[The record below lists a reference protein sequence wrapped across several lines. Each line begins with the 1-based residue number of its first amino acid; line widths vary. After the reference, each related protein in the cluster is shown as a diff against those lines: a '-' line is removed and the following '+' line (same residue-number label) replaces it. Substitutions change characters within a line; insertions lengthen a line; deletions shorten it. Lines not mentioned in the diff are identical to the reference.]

1 MSSCLSYWFVYLLC
15 WEDSSLVYHFCK
27 YFPYLPFS
35 SVCGIAPIFVFN
47 FCVADSS
54 PLFHLFSFLALSAS
68 IGKAR
73 EASVHKSKKPSWA
86 WTPQPRNPLGLQGR
100 EERCGLHSKEH
111 IPAQTTKGKTGPQ
124 EEEEELGLGFRG
136 RKPVTQVLESV
147 IQVARAA
154 GAQMTHRVKV
164 TARFPEKRK
173 LSLTN
178 WVGLR
183 SCLASSP
190 NPAWILN
197 PLHGL

>member
-1 MSSCLSYWFVYLLC
+1 MCTSRK
-15 WEDSSLVYHFCK
+15 SLHELE
-27 YFPYLPFS
+27 PR
-35 SVCGIAPIFVFN
+35 
-47 FCVADSS
+47 S
-54 PLFHLFSFLALSAS
+54 PETLWAS
-68 IGKAR
+68 
-73 EASVHKSKKPSWA
+73 
-86 WTPQPRNPLGLQGR
+86 R
-100 EERCGLHSKEH
+100 EEKKDVGSTLRNTFRPRQPKVKQD
-111 IPAQTTKGKTGPQ
+111 PKRK
-124 EEEEELGLGFRG
+124 EEELGLGFRG
-136 RKPVTQVLESV
+136 RKPVAQVLESV